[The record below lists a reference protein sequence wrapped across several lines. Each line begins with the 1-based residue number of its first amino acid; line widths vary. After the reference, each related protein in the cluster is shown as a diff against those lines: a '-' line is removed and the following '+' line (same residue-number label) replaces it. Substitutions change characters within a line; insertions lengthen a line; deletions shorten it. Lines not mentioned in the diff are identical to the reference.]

1 MQQEC
6 NTITMKSKVR
16 QPKIIDQRVIYYKN
30 KNNRKK
36 LQDYSRKQP
45 QRSLIFKLLDGE
57 RG

>member
-1 MQQEC
+1 
-6 NTITMKSKVR
+6 MKSKVG

-45 QRSLIFKLLDGE
+45 QRSLIFKLHDEEKG
-57 RG
+57 